1 MTRYVVGVRVLVFE
15 RWCSNAAHTHTHTRK
30 QEIATC
36 SYDGTAKIHGLRS
49 GRTLKEFR
57 GHNGYV
63 NNVTY
68 CDRGNMLL
76 TASSDGTVNIY
87 NVKSARLMNT
97 LRPPQANAMTEIPVS
112 DVVVLDENRVLICNR
127 SDTIHVM
134 TLEGKMIR
142 SLSAKGSELHT
153 GGGDVV
159 FVSCRLEFERE
170 RNIHWHSY
178 DNNIITNRY
187 GVTQTKMDLLSYR
200 RFTTVLLRSPFGTFK
215 TYYSRDTSKTCM
227 CDGSSSTF

>member
-1 MTRYVVGVRVLVFE
+1 MLLVFE
-15 RWCSNAAHTHTHTRK
+15 CWCSSAGVRTPHTHTHTRK

-57 GHNGYV
+57 GHDGYV

-170 RNIHWHSY
+170 RNIHW
-178 DNNIITNRY
+178 
-187 GVTQTKMDLLSYR
+187 
-200 RFTTVLLRSPFGTFK
+200 RSQ
-215 TYYSRDTSKTCM
+215 
-227 CDGSSSTF
+227 